1 MSTTMTTHAA
11 AAPYRF
17 KHWLDDFFLVS
28 ARGSTLKTE
37 FLAGLTTFAT
47 MSYVLAAHPQIM
59 ADAGMDRAAV
69 ITITALVAGLFSIL
83 MGVMAN
89 FPMAQAPAMGCNAFF
104 TYTIVLGAGV
114 PWQGALGLVFW
125 SGVFFL
131 LLSVSGVR
139 KLLMDAFP
147 EALKCALTAGIGL
160 FLLMIGLKGAGVV
173 VPAAAP
179 VLVQIGDVSQP
190 GVLLCLLGVPLVMG
204 LMARRV
210 PGGII
215 MSIAILTIVGFFV
228 PLDDSGRKVA
238 ELPSAIVS
246 SPVPFDDL
254 FLALDFGYLW
264 RNFGQS
270 FPLLLSLI
278 FIDLFSSLAAMSA
291 MCKRA
296 GLVDKEGNMINARTA
311 LSADALGAVG
321 ASLLGTSTG
330 IVYGESAAGIE
341 SGGRTGLVGIFVG
354 LFFLVALFFNP
365 LFLVIP
371 PQATAP
377 ALVFI
382 GFLMF
387 TEVARIDYRD
397 IAISGSAVL
406 TVVLMTITSIS
417 DGLALGLIVY
427 ILSMLLCGRR
437 AEIQPMSYVLGLCFA
452 GYYALT

>member
-1 MSTTMTTHAA
+1 MNTEVLVAQRKFT
-11 AAPYRF
+11 
-17 KHWLDDFFLVS
+17 HWLDDRFKIT

-37 FLAGLTTFAT
+37 FLAAVTTFAT

-69 ITITALVAGLFSIL
+69 ITVTALVAGLFSIL
-83 MGVMAN
+83 MGLMSN
-89 FPMAQAPAMGCNAFF
+89 FPMAQAPAMGCNALF
-104 TYTIVLGAGV
+104 TYTIVLGMGI

-125 SGVFFL
+125 SGIFFL
-131 LLSVSGVR
+131 ALSVSGVR
-139 KLLMDAFP
+139 RLLMEAFP

-173 VPAAAP
+173 VGTAPP
-179 VLVQIGDVSQP
+179 VLMQIGDMSQP
-190 GVLLCLLGVPLVMG
+190 SVLLCIVGVPLVMA
-204 LMARRV
+204 LMARKI

-215 MSIAILTIVGFFV
+215 VSIAILTIIGFFI
-228 PLDDSGRKVA
+228 PLADGSRAVTEMPTA
-238 ELPSAIVS
+238 LMSM
-246 SPVPFDDL
+246 PVPFDDL

-270 FPLLLSLI
+270 FPVLLSLI

-296 GLVDKEGNMINARTA
+296 DLVDKDGNMINAKVA

-341 SGGRTGLVGIFVG
+341 SGGRTGLTAIFVG
-354 LFFLVALFFNP
+354 VFFLFALFFNP
-365 LFLVIP
+365 LFLIIP
-371 PQATAP
+371 AQATAP

-387 TEVARIDYRD
+387 AEAGRINYKDTVM
-397 IAISGSAVL
+397 SGSAIL
-406 TVVLMTITSIS
+406 TIVLMTTTSIS
-417 DGLALGLIVY
+417 DGLAIGLIVY
-427 ILSMLLCGRR
+427 VAAMLLSGRR
-437 AEIQPMSYVLGLCFA
+437 AEIPPMSYVLALCFGA
-452 GYYALT
+452 YYALA

>member
-1 MSTTMTTHAA
+1 MTTQAI

-17 KHWLDDFFLVS
+17 KHWLDDTFRIS
-28 ARGSTLKTE
+28 ARGSSLKTE

-83 MGVMAN
+83 MGLMSN

-104 TYTIVLGAGV
+104 TYTIVLGAGI

-131 LLSVSGVR
+131 LLSVTGVR
-139 KLLMDAFP
+139 RLLMDAFP

-173 VPAAAP
+173 VGTAPP
-179 VLVQIGDVSQP
+179 VLMQIGDMSRP
-190 GVLLCLLGVPLVMG
+190 AILLCVLGVPLVMG
-204 LMARRV
+204 LMARKV

-215 MSIAILTIVGFFV
+215 LSVAILTVIGFFI
-228 PLDDSGRKVA
+228 PLDDTDRKVA
-238 ELPSAIVS
+238 EIPAAIVS
-246 SPVPFDDL
+246 APVPFDDL
-254 FLALDFGYLW
+254 LLALDFGYLW
-264 RNFGQS
+264 THFAQS

-278 FIDLFSSLAAMSA
+278 FIDLFSSLAAMNA

-296 GLVDKEGNMINARTA
+296 GLVDKDGNMLNAKAA

-341 SGGRTGLVGIFVG
+341 SGGRTGMTAVFVG

-365 LFLVIP
+365 LFLIIP
-371 PQATAP
+371 AQATAP
-377 ALVFI
+377 AMVFI

-387 TEVARIDYRD
+387 TEVARIDYKD

-406 TVVLMTITSIS
+406 TVVLMTVTSIS
-417 DGLALGLIVY
+417 DGLAIGLIVY
-427 ILSMLLCGRR
+427 ILSMLLSGRHR
-437 AEIQPMSYVLGLCFA
+437 EVKPMSYALAVCFGA
-452 GYYALT
+452 YYALT